1 MTKLTV
7 TPDCGNAPKKTF
19 LRDFNVAFAR
29 ADIPTLLAAVTD
41 DFAWDM
47 IGDKRVTGKAAFAAA
62 LEEMKQHPA
71 AELVIDKI
79 ITHGRDAAVSGTMV
93 MRDGKRF
100 SFADIYTFC
109 GAKGD
114 MVSALVSYVVETT
127 EA

>member
-7 TPDCGNAPKKTF
+7 TPDCGNAPKKAF

-29 ADIPTLLAAVTD
+29 ADIPTLLASVTD
-41 DFAWDM
+41 DFHWETV
-47 IGDKRVTGKAAFAAA
+47 GEKRIAGKAAFAAA
-62 LEEMKQHPA
+62 LEEMKQHTA

-79 ITHGRDAAVSGTMV
+79 ITHGREAAVSGTMV
-93 MRDGKRF
+93 MQDGRRF
-100 SFADIYTFC
+100 SFADIYSFR

-114 MVSALVSYVVETT
+114 RIAALTSYVVETT

>member
-7 TPDCGNAPKKTF
+7 TPDCGNAPKKAF

-29 ADIPTLLAAVTD
+29 ADIPTLLASVTD
-41 DFAWDM
+41 DFHWETV
-47 IGDKRVTGKAAFAAA
+47 GEKRIAGKAAFAAA
-62 LEEMKQHPA
+62 LEEMKQHTA

-79 ITHGRDAAVSGTMV
+79 ITHGREAAVSGTIV
-93 MRDGKRF
+93 MGDGKHF
-100 SFADIYTFC
+100 TFAEIYTFR

-114 MVSALVSYVVETT
+114 SIAALTSYVVEIT